1 MVQNDQKETSAE
13 GSDVRYRYI
22 GFDVYGSKV
31 KKFFKS
37 EEEKKQ
43 HEQAVKEYGAS
54 HYSSIRSGTE
64 VAKELL
70 PTSNRIVLTL
80 TSLGLIIGSLLPW
93 FSVSSIYGVKKA
105 AGILTF
111 SAFSNV
117 MGILS
122 KFSGMFSILTYVFS
136 GLAVLS
142 LIFGILTLLMLYIPS
157 KDRGATLGRL
167 KHVLGWQYLPL
178 IAWFG
183 LFAYLIVGIYIPFG
197 EEISNIYNIHG
208 LGSRFNI
215 VTFWVFAQPALW
227 LTFASLIINSV
238 KSNDL

>member
-13 GSDVRYRYI
+13 GSDLRYRYI

-31 KKFFKS
+31 KRFFKS
-37 EEEKKQ
+37 DEEKKQ
-43 HEQAVKEYGAS
+43 HEQAVKEYSKS

-70 PTSNRIVLTL
+70 PASNRIILTL
-80 TSLGLIIGSLLPW
+80 TSLGLIVGSLLPW

-105 AGILTF
+105 AGVLTF

-122 KFSGMFSILTYVFS
+122 KFSGAFAILTYIFS
-136 GLAVLS
+136 ALAVLS
-142 LIFGILTLLMLYIPS
+142 LVFGILTLLMLYIPS
-157 KDRGATLGRL
+157 KDKGTTLNRL
-167 KHVLGWQYLPL
+167 KHILGWQYLPL
-178 IAWFG
+178 VIWFG
-183 LFAYLIVGIYIPFG
+183 LFVYLIVGIYIPFG

-208 LGSRFNI
+208 LSSRFNI